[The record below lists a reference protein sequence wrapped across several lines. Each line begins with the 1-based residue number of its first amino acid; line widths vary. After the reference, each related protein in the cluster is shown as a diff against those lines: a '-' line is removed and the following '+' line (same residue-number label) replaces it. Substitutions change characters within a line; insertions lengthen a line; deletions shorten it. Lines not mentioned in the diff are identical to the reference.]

1 MDRMDT
7 FEPKDGDHK
16 GESVVVVEQLNSG
29 VHKCLTLEGDFH
41 YYDQDGYEVKPSP
54 PTQSK

>member
-1 MDRMDT
+1 MDKMDT

-16 GESVVVVEQLNSG
+16 GERVVVVEQLNSG

-41 YYDQDGYEVKPSP
+41 YYDEDGHEVEP
-54 PTQSK
+54 QQN